1 MEVSDKELCL
11 AMEHGYFRYIGRNA
25 VEHGIGNFIPYQMM
39 VLMKIGH
46 FDAACCEQKTVAI
59 RYQSNHFAYIELLY
73 MILSR
78 TATDSFTLN
87 VRKAASARGL
97 SVSIAL
103 GWEAAFLSFK
113 LYYLWI
119 IT

>member
-1 MEVSDKELCL
+1 
-11 AMEHGYFRYIGRNA
+11 
-25 VEHGIGNFIPYQMM
+25 
-39 VLMKIGH
+39 
-46 FDAACCEQKTVAI
+46 
-59 RYQSNHFAYIELLY
+59 

-119 IT
+119 IREYEKISVNKILL

>member
-1 MEVSDKELCL
+1 
-11 AMEHGYFRYIGRNA
+11 
-25 VEHGIGNFIPYQMM
+25 
-39 VLMKIGH
+39 
-46 FDAACCEQKTVAI
+46 
-59 RYQSNHFAYIELLY
+59 

-103 GWEAAFLSFK
+103 GLEAAFLVIYLSTYYSYK
-113 LYYLWI
+113 LLLD
-119 IT
+119 